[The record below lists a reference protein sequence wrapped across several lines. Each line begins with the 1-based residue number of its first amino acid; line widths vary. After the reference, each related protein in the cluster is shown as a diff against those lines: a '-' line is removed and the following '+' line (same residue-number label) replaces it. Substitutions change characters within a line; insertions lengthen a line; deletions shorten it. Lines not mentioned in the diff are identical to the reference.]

1 MNMRRGLLATLLI
14 LSVILVHSHTHAQE
28 YEPILESTN
37 IKMKTLENRVQ
48 TDTFKVVDL
57 VIFRE
62 DGQLEATWTEVVIM
76 PSLEGGKTVLHA
88 NQFSTKDDSITDLK
102 VLDENASFNIS
113 YNNGRKMIITCI
125 KDGPFIND
133 YEIKGRSVNSNAP
146 DEEKIRV
153 EWITIGGIILPS
165 KEVF

>member
-1 MNMRRGLLATLLI
+1 MRRGILAPLLI
-14 LSVILVHSHTHAQE
+14 LSVILVHSLTHAQD

-37 IKMKTLENRVQ
+37 IKMKSIENGVQ

-62 DGQLEATWTEVVIM
+62 DDQLEATWTEVVIM

-88 NQFSTKDDSITDLK
+88 NQFSTKDDSITNLK
-102 VLDENASFNIS
+102 VLDENASFDIS

-133 YEIKGRSVNSNAP
+133 YQIKGKSVDSITP
-146 DEEKIRV
+146 GGDKTRV
-153 EWITIGGIILPS
+153 EWITIEGIILPS
-165 KEVF
+165 KTVF